1 MIWLVVGQALN
12 YLGIVNNKLFV
23 YGGWRRDSTLAPTGN
38 SGSYSAKVETLFVN
52 QSFTYNG
59 YPARGIYTAIH
70 YQAGSSIFEDTVYE
84 VGDTL
89 RRLYI
94 IGNNTSGGPYKVDI
108 KAVVTPFS
116 INNYWRLG
124 LSGPYV
130 GDFDGDNSTQY
141 YDTLWWFADTA
152 KVLSQENVSVPAGTF
167 SAYKMFVRLKGK
179 IWSSLIKTQAGNL
192 GFDPYS
198 DSLIRDYYIWWVP
211 NLGYVKDSLFS
222 YVQWN
227 GPFNVKIISKSWE
240 VSVLQFY
247 TTSIVER
254 NSIISNEL
262 INFKDNVILYDVSGK
277 VVFKGK
283 GLVKLNK
290 GVYFVRNNQKLIKII
305 VR

>member
-52 QSFTYNG
+52 QNFTYNG
-59 YPARGIYTAIH
+59 HPARGIYTAIH

-116 INNYWRLG
+116 INNYWILG

-222 YVQWN
+222 YVHWD

-240 VSVLQFY
+240 VSVLQSY

-277 VVFKGK
+277 VLFKGK

>member
-1 MIWLVVGQALN
+1 
-12 YLGIVNNKLFV
+12 
-23 YGGWRRDSTLAPTGN
+23 
-38 SGSYSAKVETLFVN
+38 
-52 QSFTYNG
+52 
-59 YPARGIYTAIH
+59 
-70 YQAGSSIFEDTVYE
+70 
-84 VGDTL
+84 
-89 RRLYI
+89 
-94 IGNNTSGGPYKVDI
+94 
-108 KAVVTPFS
+108 
-116 INNYWRLG
+116 
-124 LSGPYV
+124 
-130 GDFDGDNSTQY
+130 
-141 YDTLWWFADTA
+141 
-152 KVLSQENVSVPAGTF
+152 
-167 SAYKMFVRLKGK
+167 MFVRLKGK

-211 NLGYVKDSLFS
+211 DLGYVKDSLFS

-277 VVFKGK
+277 VLFKGK

>member
-52 QSFTYNG
+52 QNFTYNG
-59 YPARGIYTAIH
+59 HPARGIYTAIH

-116 INNYWRLG
+116 INNYWILG

-179 IWSSLIKTQAGNL
+179 IWSSLINTQAGNL

-277 VVFKGK
+277 VLFKGK

>member
-1 MIWLVVGQALN
+1 MICLVVGQALN
-12 YLGIVNNKLFV
+12 YLGITDNKFLK
-23 YGGWRRDSTLAPTGN
+23 YDGWRIDSTLAPNGN
-38 SGSYSAKVETLFVN
+38 SGSYSTKVETLIVN
-52 QSFTYNG
+52 QSFIYNS
-59 YPARGIYTAIH
+59 YPAKGIYTATH
-70 YQAGSSIFEDTVYE
+70 YQSGSSIFEDTVYE
-84 VGDTL
+84 VSDTL
-89 RRLYI
+89 RRLYL
-94 IGNNTSGGPYKVDI
+94 IGKDINGDPYKVDI
-108 KAVVTPFS
+108 KAIVTPFS
-116 INNYWRLG
+116 INNSWRLE

-141 YDTLWWFADTA
+141 YDTLWWFSDTT

-167 SAYKMFVRLKGK
+167 SAYKILVRLKGK
-179 IWSSLIKTQAGNL
+179 IWSSLIKIQVGNL

-227 GPFNVKIISKSWE
+227 GPFSTRIISKFWE
-240 VSVLQFY
+240 VSDLQSY

-254 NSIISNEL
+254 NSIISNGL

-277 VVFKGK
+277 VLFKGK

-290 GVYFVRNNQKLIKII
+290 GVYFVRNNEKLIKII

>member
-12 YLGIVNNKLFV
+12 YLGITDNKLLE
-23 YGGWRRDSTLAPTGN
+23 YGGWRRDSTLAPIGN
-38 SGSYSAKVETLFVN
+38 SGSYSTKVETLFVN

-59 YPARGIYTAIH
+59 HPGKGIYTAVY
-70 YQAGSSIFEDTVYE
+70 YQSGSNIIEDTVYE
-84 VGDTL
+84 VADTL

-94 IGNNTSGGPYKVDI
+94 IGKNTSGAPYKVDI

-116 INNYWRLG
+116 INNSWRLG

-152 KVLSQENVSVPAGTF
+152 KVLSYENVTVPAGTF
-167 SAYKMFVRLKGK
+167 SAYKMWVRLKGR
-179 IWSSLIKTQAGNL
+179 IWSSVIKTNAGNL

-198 DSLIRDYYIWWVP
+198 DSLLRDYYIWWVP

-222 YVQWN
+222 YAQWN
-227 GPFNVKIISKSWE
+227 GPFSTKIISKSWE
-240 VSVLQFY
+240 VSSLQTY
-247 TTSIVER
+247 TTSIAER
-254 NSIISNEL
+254 NSIISNGL

-277 VVFKGK
+277 VLFKGK

-290 GVYFVRNNQKLIKII
+290 GVYFVRNKQKLTKII